1 MAYFDGAADLEH
13 LRDSGFVE
21 RFLKVLKKLGL
32 LVNNRHTNNQTN
44 INGAYGAP
52 VNGRDCLP
60 VWPESGH
67 SFAP

>member
-32 LVNNRHTNNQTN
+32 VVNNRHTDKQTYM
-44 INGAYGAP
+44 NGGLRRCGQRARLFVYL
-52 VNGRDCLP
+52 V
-60 VWPESGH
+60 
-67 SFAP
+67 

>member
-32 LVNNRHTNNQTN
+32 LVNNRHTNNQTDM
-44 INGAYGAP
+44 NGGLRRCGQRARLFA
-52 VNGRDCLP
+52 CL
-60 VWPESGH
+60 
-67 SFAP
+67 A